1 MKKIFTFLPLTFL
14 LSSCLCG
21 WDGPLPGPFE
31 DSSSKEPSSSAPKAL
46 APKELKF
53 SPTDNVKFFSLEEL
67 PDVRISIGRR
77 TDLEGGDVSSKA
89 LYVGDTRVDEKII
102 IGSVFAYDVNNDGF
116 RDLVFNEEFEENGRT
131 IVQVN
136 GFDVRNMKKMVNT
149 TYKYILDLNI
159 EGEKVKAQSYT
170 ASTGHKIIHDYADIA
185 YSEEKGLY
193 FIWDNIY
200 QFKEFKFGGI
210 TKDDENKTPVNP
222 ENGKYILKEQADY
235 LFKISAPREDNPT
248 IQELDFEHGPGFTV
262 RFTDESLPS
271 YKTYDYLGEENG
283 IHTFRLGFFSVP
295 DYATY
300 VFKIPSASFS
310 VTLKTVE

>member
-1 MKKIFTFLPLTFL
+1 MKKGLIFLFPSVLL

-21 WDGPLPGPFE
+21 WGGVLPGPFE

-46 APKELKF
+46 APKELKY
-53 SPTDNVKFFSLEEL
+53 SVTENEKTFSLEEF
-67 PDVRISIGRR
+67 PDISISI
-77 TDLEGGDVSSKA
+77 VSYT
-89 LYVGDTRVDEKII
+89 LYVGDTRVTERGISD
-102 IGSVFAYDVNNDGF
+102 GSVFAYDVNNDGF
-116 RDLVFNEEFEENGRT
+116 RDLIFNEEYEENGKDVIRT
-131 IVQVN
+131 N
-136 GFDVRNMKKMVNT
+136 GFDVHNMKKMVNT
-149 TYKYILDLNI
+149 TYKYRLGLSI

-185 YSEEKGLY
+185 YSEGKGLY

-222 ENGKYILKEQADY
+222 ENGKYTLKEQADY

-283 IHTFRLGFFSVP
+283 IHTFRLSFFSVP
-295 DYATY
+295 DYVTY

-310 VTLKTVE
+310 VILKTVE